1 MSTTKT
7 SVALPGWLHDLIERH
22 LEDAVE
28 LPVLPETFG
37 QVMTLC
43 EDEDVDARA
52 IELVLERDPSLA
64 ANVLRIAN
72 SAAYGAREPI
82 VSLQQAVSRLG
93 LAALR
98 NVVLGISLKAG
109 VFQIPGHQTRVRAIW
124 RHCALA
130 AAYAREIARRRRS
143 NVEAAFLCGLLHDI
157 GRPVVLQATL
167 GALAHR
173 TKEPLPGA
181 LLEAAMDVFHAPMA
195 ARLVAAWRLAEWTV
209 AVVEHHHEP
218 SAAGEFQLEARIT
231 RLADLLAY
239 WAIDE
244 DRRPEDF
251 APDLPVITEL
261 GLYPEDVAALLE
273 HRGVALEL
281 ADAFH

>member
-1 MSTTKT
+1 MSTTRT

-28 LPVLPETFG
+28 LPVLPETFA

-43 EDEDVDARA
+43 EDEKVDARA
-52 IELVLERDPSLA
+52 IEGVLGRDPSLA

-82 VSLQQAVSRLG
+82 VSLQQAISRLG
-93 LAALR
+93 LATLR
-98 NVVLGISLKAG
+98 NVVLGISLQAG

-124 RHCALA
+124 RHCAIA

-181 LLEAAMDVFHAPMA
+181 LLEAAMDEFHGPMA
-195 ARLVAAWRLAEWTV
+195 ARLVAAWKLAEWTV
-209 AVVEHHHEP
+209 AVVEHHHDP
-218 SAAGEFQLEARIT
+218 SAAAPFDLEARIT

-239 WAIDE
+239 WVID
-244 DRRPEDF
+244 DSRSVADF
-251 APDLPVITEL
+251 AADQPAVAEL
-261 GLYPEDVAALLE
+261 GLYPEDVASLLE
-273 HRGVALEL
+273 YRGTALEL